1 MSEELGSNPQA
12 ELHRLAAARLKTT
25 ELAQRAILDRL
36 EAVNREL
43 WESTQTFETR
53 LKQVLLAMGD
63 PLPLYR
69 TQLSAL
75 QGFCSRFAEFVP
87 AAAEFAGN
95 GFPAMRDRL
104 AFLLSDT
111 EGACSALQEM
121 CVTRAAG
128 NAAIEKIWQDA
139 GEEIL
144 RASQNVNTA
153 WRTAFGIERA
163 S

>member
-1 MSEELGSNPQA
+1 MSDELGSNPQA
-12 ELHRLAAARLKTT
+12 ELHRLATDRLKKR
-25 ELAQRAILDRL
+25 ELAQQAVLDRL
-36 EAVNREL
+36 EAVNKEL
-43 WESTQTFETR
+43 WESTKTFEAR

-95 GFPAMRDRL
+95 GFPALRDRL

-111 EGACSALQEM
+111 EGACIALHEM

-128 NAAIEKIWQDA
+128 NATIEEIWQDA
-139 GEEIL
+139 GTEML
-144 RASQNVNTA
+144 QASQNINTA
-153 WRTAFGIERA
+153 WRRAFGAERT